1 MYTEFH
7 KELLKLSSQER
18 DEFLGRKTSVLEDV
32 SVGNTHRNSDQFE
45 DNFEEI
51 DSDELKQII
60 EFMVEEGASL
70 CD

>member
-32 SVGNTHRNSDQFE
+32 SVGNTHQNSDQFE

-51 DSDELKQII
+51 GSDELKQII